1 MKRALCNLA
10 LICLLTP
17 LLWAAIPDRGVYRL
31 PRDAR
36 QILVEMKATVRHGTP
51 GEDYVAEL
59 TPEQV
64 IILRQRGFQPEL
76 LSASLIKEREL
87 LRSSYSTDDFHSYDE
102 IRSDFYAYAALY
114 PSIAQ
119 LVVLGTSMQ
128 NRELFALRL
137 SDNVAVEEVEP
148 EIAFWGNIHGNEYTG
163 GELPYL
169 YALYLCDNYGIDPEV
184 TQYVNNN
191 EIWCIPMINPDG
203 RVNGWRDN
211 ANGVDLNRDF
221 GYQWDGWGGSWY
233 AFSQIETRTVREFC
247 LANNIS
253 LSTTFHCSG
262 DVVFYQWG
270 YSPQTA
276 PDLGT
281 ILRVGER
288 YAEAA
293 NYAFINSWDDYET
306 HGELLDFLYGSQGG
320 FCYTVETNPFASQV
334 NQTFARNQAGMNIFC
349 DIAVEGLH
357 GTVTDALTGAPL
369 SAAVWIAG
377 SAIPSYTDPN
387 LGDVHR
393 LILPGTYNLT
403 IWANGYLPQ
412 TINGVVV
419 GLGSPGQF
427 QAQLQPGGGEHA
439 FMVTSVNQHDPNN
452 VHNQATKPAW
462 ALGAPDGLPGSLGSA
477 GFIVLDMGAGH
488 EILDGAGPDFTVTE
502 AIAPRDP
509 NPEGYRVF
517 AGDAYNQEI
526 LIGLASGTASFDLN
540 GTGVNST
547 RYLKIVDASG
557 ANPDLALAGMDLDGI
572 TVLNSAATAG
582 VALQPLASLP
592 AACNVS
598 AAPNPFNP
606 TTTIRFDLSVPSRVT
621 MQIFDVKGQRI
632 GLSGQV
638 LLQDEWLAAGHHE
651 LTFDGSQLAS
661 GVYFYRLQTGSS
673 EYLGKLMLIK

>member
-1 MKRALCNLA
+1 
-10 LICLLTP
+10 
-17 LLWAAIPDRGVYRL
+17 
-31 PRDAR
+31 
-36 QILVEMKATVRHGTP
+36 
-51 GEDYVAEL
+51 
-59 TPEQV
+59 
-64 IILRQRGFQPEL
+64 
-76 LSASLIKEREL
+76 
-87 LRSSYSTDDFHSYDE
+87 
-102 IRSDFYAYAALY
+102 
-114 PSIAQ
+114 
-119 LVVLGTSMQ
+119 
-128 NRELFALRL
+128 
-137 SDNVAVEEVEP
+137 
-148 EIAFWGNIHGNEYTG
+148 
-163 GELPYL
+163 
-169 YALYLCDNYGIDPEV
+169 
-184 TQYVNNN
+184 
-191 EIWCIPMINPDG
+191 
-203 RVNGWRDN
+203 
-211 ANGVDLNRDF
+211 
-221 GYQWDGWGGSWY
+221 
-233 AFSQIETRTVREFC
+233 
-247 LANNIS
+247 
-253 LSTTFHCSG
+253 
-262 DVVFYQWG
+262 
-270 YSPQTA
+270 
-276 PDLGT
+276 
-281 ILRVGER
+281 
-288 YAEAA
+288 
-293 NYAFINSWDDYET
+293 
-306 HGELLDFLYGSQGG
+306 
-320 FCYTVETNPFASQV
+320 
-334 NQTFARNQAGMNIFC
+334 
-349 DIAVEGLH
+349 
-357 GTVTDALTGAPL
+357 
-369 SAAVWIAG
+369 
-377 SAIPSYTDPN
+377 
-387 LGDVHR
+387 
-393 LILPGTYNLT
+393 
-403 IWANGYLPQ
+403 
-412 TINGVVV
+412 
-419 GLGSPGQF
+419 
-427 QAQLQPGGGEHA
+427 
-439 FMVTSVNQHDPNN
+439 MVTSVNQHDPNN